1 MGFYS
6 NTNLYIPQN
15 FEELEETFF
24 NTYQSIFN
32 INSIEDMRQSNIYI
46 KVIKPILQY
55 ARQNDILSGGLF
67 DKIIQYIKDS
77 QEQILIYG
85 SSPYGILSVLSDLDF
100 ITAVSLVSS
109 NEDNTLLS
117 GQVQIALQYEN
128 NEANNKIIADTLL
141 NNASAGIEF
150 LGDIEQ
156 SVATPLTG
164 QAFIFKWSE
173 LEEKVLTVA
182 LTVVFEPSNITTLTQ
197 IEQAWFDKFQSDYIA
212 GSDINPEYYKP
223 QFTDVTSISTV
234 FSIDGVAQPA
244 NTTIAGEY
252 NVIYTLAR
260 EGVVASE

>member
-6 NTNLYIPQN
+6 NTNLYVPQN
-15 FEELEETFF
+15 FEELEESFF
-24 NTYQSIFN
+24 NAYQSIFN

-100 ITAVSLVSS
+100 VTAVSLVSS
-109 NEDNTLLS
+109 NENNTLLS

-164 QAFIFKWSE
+164 QAFIFRWSE
-173 LEEKVLTVA
+173 LTEKVLTVA
-182 LTVVFEPSNITTLTQ
+182 LTVVFQAGHVTTLTQ
-197 IEQAWFDKFQSDYIA
+197 IEQAWFDKFQLDYIA
-212 GSDINPEYYKP
+212 GSNINPEFYKP
-223 QFTDVTSISTV
+223 QFPDVTSISTV
-234 FSIDGVAQPA
+234 FSIDSVAQPA
-244 NTTIAGEY
+244 DTTIVGEY
-252 NVIYTLAR
+252 NVIYILER
-260 EGVVASE
+260 SGVVASE

>member
-6 NTNLYIPQN
+6 NTNLYIPQS
-15 FEELEETFF
+15 FEELEQTFF

-85 SSPYGILSVLSDLDF
+85 SSPYGILNVLSELDF
-100 ITAVSLVSS
+100 VTAVSLVSS
-109 NEDNTLLS
+109 NEDNSLLA

-156 SVATPLTG
+156 SVATTLTG

-173 LEEKVLTVA
+173 LTEKVLTVA
-182 LTVVFEPSNITTLTQ
+182 LTVVFQVGHATTLTQ
-197 IEQAWFDKFQSDYIA
+197 IEQAWFDKFQLDYIA
-212 GSDINPEYYKP
+212 GSNINPEFYKP
-223 QFTDVTSISTV
+223 QFPDVTSISTV
-234 FSIDGVAQPA
+234 FSIDSVAQPA
-244 NTTIAGEY
+244 DTTIVGEY
-252 NVIYTLAR
+252 NVIYTLER
-260 EGVVASE
+260 SGVVASE

>member
-15 FEELEETFF
+15 FEELEESFF

-46 KVIKPILQY
+46 KVIKIIVQY
-55 ARQNDILSGGLF
+55 GRQNDILSGGLF
-67 DKIIQYIKDS
+67 DKAIQYIRDS

-85 SSPYGILSVLSDLDF
+85 SSPYGILTVLSDLDF

-109 NEDNTLLS
+109 NENNSLLA

-128 NEANNKIIADTLL
+128 NEANNKIIGDTLL

-156 SVATPLTG
+156 SVATSLTG

-182 LTVVFEPSNITTLTQ
+182 LTVVFQAGHATTLTQ
-197 IEQAWFDKFQSDYIA
+197 IEQDWFAKFQSDYIA
-212 GSDINPEYYKP
+212 GSNINPEFYKP
-223 QFTDVTSISTV
+223 QFPDVTSISTV
-234 FSIDGVAQPA
+234 FSIDGTPEPA
-244 NTTIAGEY
+244 DTTIVGEY
-252 NVIYTLAR
+252 NVIYTLER
-260 EGVVASE
+260 SGVVASE